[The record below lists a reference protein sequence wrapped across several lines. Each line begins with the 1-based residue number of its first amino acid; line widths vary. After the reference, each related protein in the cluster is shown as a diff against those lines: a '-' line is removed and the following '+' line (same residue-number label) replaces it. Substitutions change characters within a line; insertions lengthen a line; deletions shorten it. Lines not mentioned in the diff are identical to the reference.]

1 MRYCVP
7 EELGPDTLHTIDTNP
22 GTPFDLLLLR
32 ARAVETSPAEFV

>member
-1 MRYCVP
+1 V
-7 EELGPDTLHTIDTNP
+7 LGSGEYVGLKTLHTIDTDP